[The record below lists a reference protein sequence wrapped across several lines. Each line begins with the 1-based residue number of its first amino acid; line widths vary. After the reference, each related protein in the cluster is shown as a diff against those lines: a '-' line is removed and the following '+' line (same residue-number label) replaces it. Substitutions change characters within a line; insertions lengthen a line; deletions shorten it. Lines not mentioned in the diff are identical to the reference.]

1 MTIAAVTD
9 LDPIVA
15 VLMASALLSLVAIRV
30 VPFDPRLVVPFAA
43 DQITLDVPGSK
54 GECEALLA
62 AAVAGGRLVGLV
74 GRRAFIIMLPR
85 IARDFLAIAAG
96 SFATGPS
103 GTRVS
108 VRVGPPLPFLLMAW
122 LFAFAIVGLP
132 LFARTTVGVAPPERY
147 VPATVLTFVIAVVVQ
162 WLLSRL
168 VSLHGEERLEQ
179 VLVRELKADPKK

>member
-62 AAVAGGRLVGLV
+62 AAVAGHDCRSRAARAIRPRDRAYVRDR
-74 GRRAFIIMLPR
+74 GRRA
-85 IARDFLAIAAG
+85 
-96 SFATGPS
+96 
-103 GTRVS
+103 
-108 VRVGPPLPFLLMAW
+108 MA
-122 LFAFAIVGLP
+122 P
-132 LFARTTVGVAPPERY
+132 VASC
-147 VPATVLTFVIAVVVQ
+147 VA
-162 WLLSRL
+162 SR
-168 VSLHGEERLEQ
+168 
-179 VLVRELKADPKK
+179 